1 LTYRRLFAVGVGM
14 MGLSPS
20 DFDDMTLAEFDTA
33 EQGYMRRI
41 ESDYRTAMNV
51 QRWGSY
57 VVLAALTDLKGREP
71 TEVLPLPW
79 DEKPRWRRAAG
90 RLTKRELS
98 QMQKEALESVN
109 RLEAW
114 QKR

>member
-1 LTYRRLFAVGVGM
+1 M

-57 VVLAALTDLKGREP
+57 VVLAA
-71 TEVLPLPW
+71 
-79 DEKPRWRRAAG
+79 
-90 RLTKRELS
+90 
-98 QMQKEALESVN
+98 
-109 RLEAW
+109 
-114 QKR
+114 